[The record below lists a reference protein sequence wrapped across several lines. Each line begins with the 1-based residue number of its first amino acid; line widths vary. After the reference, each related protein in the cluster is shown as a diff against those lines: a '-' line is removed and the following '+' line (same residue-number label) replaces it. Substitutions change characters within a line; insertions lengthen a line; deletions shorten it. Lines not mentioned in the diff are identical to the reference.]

1 MDCVD
6 GNSGATTGWRG
17 CRYPPRMAKLLL
29 NMRMVPE
36 DEADEVRGFLRA
48 HDIGFHETRPSRWGI
63 SHGGI
68 WISEDADY
76 PRARRLMDDYQA
88 ARQARARAERAE
100 ALRDGSAETFADVL
114 RREPLRVLGLLAG
127 IVVMLSLVV
136 LPILLLWRAGR

>member
-1 MDCVD
+1 M
-6 GNSGATTGWRG
+6 RG
-17 CRYPPRMAKLLL
+17 DAYPSTMAKLLL

-36 DEADEVRGFLRA
+36 DEADDVRGFLRE
-48 HDIGFHETRPSRWGI
+48 HGIPFHETRPSRWGI